1 MKRNLLLTLSS
12 AFVFVLFFAAAYA
25 DKENGKAGA
34 TGSPGEMTCNQSNC
48 HTGVATNSQGGTLT
62 ITSDIPGWDYV
73 PGETYTIA
81 VTMSQPGRSL
91 FGLGVEALFASGENG
106 GTLIAEPGT
115 QIKNA
120 NVGGVVRKN
129 IVHQENAGATPDEHT
144 FEFSWT
150 APPTN
155 AGDITFYVAANA
167 ANGNG
172 LKSGDWIYNT
182 AQVVT
187 SSAVGTSETAYTPPV
202 AWSYNA
208 AQATLNLSLNLVNP
222 SSLFVLVYTP
232 DGREVM
238 ALPGERIN
246 PGSDF
251 RTYSLAHLPAGTY
264 IAVIKGDGLDSVV
277 AKVVR

>member
-1 MKRNLLLTLSS
+1 MN
-12 AFVFVLFFAAAYA
+12 
-25 DKENGKAGA
+25 
-34 TGSPGEMTCNQSNC
+34 
-48 HTGVATNSQGGTLT
+48 
-62 ITSDIPGWDYV
+62 
-73 PGETYTIA
+73 
-81 VTMSQPGRSL
+81 
-91 FGLGVEALFASGENG
+91 
-106 GTLIAEPGT
+106 
-115 QIKNA
+115 
-120 NVGGVVRKN
+120 
-129 IVHQENAGATPDEHT
+129 T
-144 FEFSWT
+144 FEIKWT
-150 APPTN
+150 APA
-155 AGDITFYVAANA
+155 AGSGPVRFYAAGNA

-222 SSLFVLVYTP
+222 SSLFVHVCTP

>member
-1 MKRNLLLTLSS
+1 MKRNFILTVLSAS
-12 AFVFVLFFAAAYA
+12 VFVLFFAAGYA
-25 DKENGKAGA
+25 DNDNGKAGA

-48 HTGVATNSQGGTLT
+48 HTGVATNSQGGTLA

-106 GTLIAEPGT
+106 GTLIAGPGT

-120 NVGGVVRKN
+120 NVGGVARKN

-155 AGDITFYVAANA
+155 EGDVTFYVAANA

-172 LKSGDWIYNT
+172 TKTGDWIY
-182 AQVVT
+182 AASQVVT
-187 SSAVGTSETAYTPPV
+187 SSSVGIGASDYVPPV
-202 AWSYNA
+202 AWSFNP
-208 AQATLNLSLNLVNP
+208 ATSVLNLSLNLMNP
-222 SSLFVLVYTP
+222 SSLSVHVYTP

-238 ALPGERIN
+238 HRTGESVN

-251 RTYSLAHLPAGTY
+251 RTYSLAQLPAGTY
-264 IAVIKGDGLDSVV
+264 IAVIKGDGIDSVV